1 MDLNSKAQHMNLD
14 PETDAYCSLG
24 ANSTHFMKPVTSL
37 PIPQLKLQDAM
48 LKPIPYPQSSSQYP
62 NPKLDVPHRNWCYAW
77 KMSPPLP
84 NPACKPN
91 HVDPSP
97 QPLTSGRQAF
107 AKVEGEYA
115 AVAGGMGGGGGGG
128 DEGGEAGGG
137 DGGGADAGG
146 AAEAKAEDN
155 ADSDEDEDM
164 GFGLFD

>member
-1 MDLNSKAQHMNLD
+1 MMLSRLFFLAVLVLGCDSISMPGVMRLRGGDANLASYVLLRMGGKESPTIDDMKKVFASVDQELNQVDEVKVQ
-14 PETDAYCSLG
+14 
-24 ANSTHFMKPVTSL
+24 
-37 PIPQLKLQDAM
+37 KL
-48 LKPIPYPQSSSQYP
+48 LEECNGKEI
-62 NPKLDVPHRNWCYAW
+62 NELIEN
-77 KMSPPLP
+77 
-84 NPACKPN
+84 
-91 HVDPSP
+91 
-97 QPLTSGRQAF
+97 GRQAF